1 VPRKSPQAEACATKI
16 IRARYAARTGVAI
29 ASIRLTLQTK
39 EFVMHILSVYI
50 PQSVIAWI
58 IVGLIAGWL
67 AGTVSRGRG
76 FGCIA
81 DIILGMVGAVL
92 GGWIFSKLN
101 IRGGGLLY
109 SIAAATV
116 GAVILVAIARIFS
129 GGGAR
134 S

>member
-1 VPRKSPQAEACATKI
+1 
-16 IRARYAARTGVAI
+16 
-29 ASIRLTLQTK
+29 
-39 EFVMHILSVYI
+39 MHIFALYI

-58 IVGLIAGWL
+58 IIGLIAGWL

-101 IRGGGLLY
+101 IPGGGLLY

-116 GAVILVAIARIFS
+116 GAVILVATARIFS
-129 GGGAR
+129 GGKE
-134 S
+134 